1 MSVTS
6 KVKQATEAVAR
17 VLAPDEKGENDI
29 DILDTLEKEH
39 DELKILL
46 ADLQDEEGASERLA
60 LVRKI
65 KLLLLPHMEAEEKV
79 VYRAVIALKNGD
91 AQVDGLGGCLEH
103 EWVSKTLERL
113 DGIADPASAEHKAT
127 AKVLMDLV
135 EHHILE
141 EESHIWSDLE
151 ENFSE
156 SDRAWMNLEFRMAKK
171 QVHV

>member
-1 MSVTS
+1 MRFLVNECRPNVSDVLGQPVWREAQWHSDSTARIHDAGRQSDCPSPSTERRPGTSAVATRYTRTRAESRMSVTS

-79 VYRAVIALKNGD
+79 VYRA
-91 AQVDGLGGCLEH
+91 
-103 EWVSKTLERL
+103 
-113 DGIADPASAEHKAT
+113 
-127 AKVLMDLV
+127 
-135 EHHILE
+135 
-141 EESHIWSDLE
+141 
-151 ENFSE
+151 
-156 SDRAWMNLEFRMAKK
+156 
-171 QVHV
+171 